1 MYAKLLVVWRSV
13 GDLEWLG
20 RSFAALVG
28 SMWMMPLVAEI
39 RTCQDRLGNL
49 FGLET
54 IDCCEPTSRIQPG

>member
-28 SMWMMPLVAEI
+28 SV
-39 RTCQDRLGNL
+39 CG
-49 FGLET
+49 
-54 IDCCEPTSRIQPG
+54 